1 MNRYLP
7 GLFVSAPVLA
17 LGLVFVLLF
26 STPLFGQSCDA
37 GSFPELP
44 DVTISEV
51 SVENAPVPH
60 CKVAGLIGPE
70 IHFELLLPETW
81 NGKFVMGGGGGF
93 VGSVQNMALYYGAL
107 QSGYATVGTDTGHQA
122 NGVDASWALNNLERI
137 VNFGHQAVHRTAV
150 TAKALTSAYYET
162 DIKRNYFIGC
172 SRGGGQALMSAQ
184 RYPHDFEGIVAGAP
198 AYNWPGLGAQAI
210 QVQQRMFPDPGD
222 LQQAVFRQSD
232 QELLEA
238 AILNQCDA
246 ADGIEDGI
254 LNDPRQCDFDV
265 TSLLCEREG
274 LQGCLSDARLKAA
287 QSIYDGPKD
296 QHGDLFYG
304 FPFGGESD
312 DEGWSRWLTGGLALD
327 KKPLSDGR
335 ALPEI
340 PNMHYGFGNG
350 VLKYFVYQDANWD
363 YSTYDFSTFRED
375 SMAVGA
381 TLNATDPDLST
392 FRDRGGKL
400 LMYQGWS
407 DTAISA
413 LATIGYYEE
422 VLAQDK
428 TAKSY
433 TRLFM
438 MPGVLHC
445 AGGKGPSA
453 ANFLN
458 ELDQWV
464 ESGEAPEQ
472 VTAYFM
478 GEDRKPTGSR
488 PLCPYPQ
495 RAEYDGHGNPRK
507 IESFS
512 CSAGE

>member
-1 MNRYLP
+1 
-7 GLFVSAPVLA
+7 
-17 LGLVFVLLF
+17 
-26 STPLFGQSCDA
+26 
-37 GSFPELP
+37 
-44 DVTISEV
+44 
-51 SVENAPVPH
+51 
-60 CKVAGLIGPE
+60 
-70 IHFELLLPETW
+70 
-81 NGKFVMGGGGGF
+81 
-93 VGSVQNMALYYGAL
+93 
-107 QSGYATVGTDTGHQA
+107 
-122 NGVDASWALNNLERI
+122 
-137 VNFGHQAVHRTAV
+137 
-150 TAKALTSAYYET
+150 
-162 DIKRNYFIGC
+162 
-172 SRGGGQALMSAQ
+172 
-184 RYPHDFEGIVAGAP
+184 
-198 AYNWPGLGAQAI
+198 
-210 QVQQRMFPDPGD
+210 
-222 LQQAVFRQSD
+222 
-232 QELLEA
+232 
-238 AILNQCDA
+238 
-246 ADGIEDGI
+246 
-254 LNDPRQCDFDV
+254 V

-274 LQGCLSDARLKAA
+274 LQGCLTDARLKAA
-287 QSIYDGPKD
+287 QSIYGGPKD

-312 DEGWSRWLTGGLALD
+312 DEGWSRWLTGGLALY

-335 ALPEI
+335 LPPKI

-350 VLKYFVYQDANWD
+350 VMKYFVYQDANWD

-381 TLNATDPDLST
+381 TLNATDPDLSA

-413 LATIGYYEE
+413 LGTIGYYEE

-433 TRLFM
+433 ARLFM

-445 AGGKGPSA
+445 AGGKGPSS

-472 VTAYFM
+472 VTAYFL

-495 RAEYDGHGNPRK
+495 RAEYDGHGSPRK

-512 CSAGE
+512 CSEGE